1 MNARMW
7 LSGVVVCVLT
17 AGTAL
22 AQYGPYYGARTAPG
36 WQGTM
41 PVGYFE
47 GNGGQALAPTPDQ
60 GATAAPCPPE
70 VCGAGCLPT
79 WQVWGEYLYLR
90 PTDADVPWAVAI
102 NGAIQER
109 AVPIQVSRVANA
121 DIDYDSGFRFGIG
134 RALDECASVGVSYT
148 FFEGHSNDSLA
159 TDDPYVL
166 RSLVAHPGTLTGA
179 ADYLRGTASNDV
191 DFQLIDADYRH
202 VFRSNCYGS
211 MNWLVGARYAQYVQ
225 DFNSTFVNNGVENVL
240 TETRFYGAGLRLG
253 LEGERH
259 SLRRGWLIYGRSTA
273 NFVAG
278 DFRARYQQSQS
289 YDVIEVNTSWRA
301 SRVVPILDLELGGG
315 WTSHDGRCMFTVG
328 YMVSAWFNVVDADTF
343 IRGVQAN
350 NFSDMDDTV
359 VFDGLVGR
367 AEIRF

>member
-1 MNARMW
+1 MSARTW
-7 LSGVVVCVLT
+7 LSGVVALLVT
-17 AGTAL
+17 AGSVS
-22 AQYGPYYGARTAPG
+22 AQYGPYYGAQMAPA
-36 WQGTM
+36 WQGAM

-47 GNGGQALAPTPDQ
+47 GNGGQALTPVPDQ
-60 GATAAPCPPE
+60 STGANACPS
-70 VCGAGCLPT
+70 GACETGCLPT

-90 PTDADVPWAVAI
+90 PSDADVPWAGAI
-102 NGAIQER
+102 DGAIQQG
-109 AVPIQVSRVANA
+109 AVPVQVSRLANA
-121 DIDYDSGFRFGIG
+121 DIDFDSGFRFGIG
-134 RALDECASVGVSYT
+134 RALDECASAGVSYT
-148 FFEGHSNDSLA
+148 FFESHSNDSLA

-166 RSLVAHPGTLTGA
+166 RSLVAHPGTLSAA

-211 MNWLVGARYAQYVQ
+211 MNWLVGARYAQIEQ
-225 DFNSTFVNNGVENVL
+225 DFNARFINNGVEDVL

-259 SLRRGWLIYGRSTA
+259 SLRRGWLLYGRSTA

-278 DFRARYQQSQS
+278 DFRARYQQRQS
-289 YDVIEVNTSWRA
+289 FDVIEVNASWKA

-315 WTSHDGRCMFTVG
+315 WTSRDGRCMFTVG